1 MFIRA
6 RHQRVGGA
14 AFDDDERG
22 EQGAGGGGRG
32 AAAVGAAWLAFVVA
46 PAAVGD
52 PAGAALMAGASPYF
66 AGPAVQSG
74 WAAGAVACALLL
86 AARRRSFDHLETP

>member
-1 MFIRA
+1 
-6 RHQRVGGA
+6 
-14 AFDDDERG
+14 
-22 EQGAGGGGRG
+22 
-32 AAAVGAAWLAFVVA
+32 
-46 PAAVGD
+46 
-52 PAGAALMAGASPYF
+52 AGAALMAGASPYF

>member
-1 MFIRA
+1 MA
-6 RHQRVGGA
+6 R
-14 AFDDDERG
+14 
-22 EQGAGGGGRG
+22 
-32 AAAVGAAWLAFVVA
+32 
-46 PAAVGD
+46 
-52 PAGAALMAGASPYF
+52 ASPYF